1 MIADSSKNKDI
12 RPPYFPM
19 MIDLNGKIALVIGGG
34 QVAARRAD
42 TLIRCGAE
50 VVAVSPE
57 FCQNFPESARRI
69 KRPFMPDD
77 ICRENF
83 ALVVAATNN
92 REVNAQIHSL
102 ARSHGIPVNVCDSQS
117 ECDFFFA
124 SLINHDNVAVSVCTA
139 GISAALTKKLSDKLR
154 KVWDLW
160 VSEGI

>member
-1 MIADSSKNKDI
+1 MT

-19 MIDLNGKIALVIGGG
+19 MIDLNGKPVLVIGGG
-34 QVAARRAD
+34 RIAARRAD
-42 TLIRCGAE
+42 TLIRCGAK
-50 VVAVSPE
+50 VTAVSPQ
-57 FCQNFPESARRI
+57 FCPDFPDSARRI
-69 KRPFMPDD
+69 TRAFTPDD
-77 ICRENF
+77 IRSENF
-83 ALVVAATNN
+83 ALVVAATND
-92 REVNAQIHSL
+92 RKVNKLIHSL
-102 ARSHGIPVNVCDSQS
+102 ARSHKIPVNVCDSQS